1 MDFDPS
7 TQIKLVRPY
16 LWLSYPILTIII
28 IIISFSYLIGNSNS
42 LMTKIGQANEKIQT
56 NIKLKAALETK
67 LAVLKSADEQA
78 LNEKLKSL
86 AESLPL
92 EKEIWV
98 AISQLKTAGDLKSFH
113 NSGNQTISVEYDV
126 ADSLALEK
134 LLQEIDKLKP
144 LMSVNDVS
152 YVVKKARL
160 EIEIAFEPLAK
171 LSPNQPK

>member
-7 TQIKLVRPY
+7 AQIKQSRPY
-16 LWLSYPILTIII
+16 LWLAYPILTIIT
-28 IIISFSYLIGNSNS
+28 IIISLSLIFGNSDS

-56 NIKLKAALETK
+56 NIKLKTVLETK

-78 LNEKLKSL
+78 LNDKLKSL

-98 AISQLKTAGDLKSFH
+98 AISQLKTAGDMKSFH

-126 ADSLALEK
+126 ADSLVLEK
-134 LLQEIDKLKP
+134 LLQKIDELKP

-152 YVVKKARL
+152 YGVKKARL
-160 EIEIAFEPLAK
+160 EIEIANL
-171 LSPNQPK
+171 PK